1 MRKNYYPASVNGL
14 AQARRWRCDELRIS
28 EDLQMNLDLDKPP
41 RAMLQEMGESFG
53 KLRAYGGPHL
63 AAVDSG
69 RWRAK
74 RRRGG
79 NLTRGLAAR
88 RAHLRELMAGI
99 LDASQD

>member
-1 MRKNYYPASVNGL
+1 
-14 AQARRWRCDELRIS
+14 
-28 EDLQMNLDLDKPP
+28 MNLDLDKPP

-63 AAVDSG
+63 AAADSG

-99 LDASQD
+99 LDASQE